1 MKTVLRNSLVYNL
14 IWMPPNLK
22 KKNLQKDNLIILEIL
37 LCLLQQQILENI
49 SSLMQNY
56 DPSLNLKVVNVFWF
70 LIRHLTTDKLLKL
83 KKSSQWKWHT
93 AKLKRSIYK
102 LVLLKWS
109 ILVKSVDIQGKN
121 KQIGL
126 KNECTRCLDL
136 SILNQILP

>member
-83 KKSSQWKWHT
+83 KKSSQ
-93 AKLKRSIYK
+93 
-102 LVLLKWS
+102 
-109 ILVKSVDIQGKN
+109 
-121 KQIGL
+121 
-126 KNECTRCLDL
+126 
-136 SILNQILP
+136 